1 MAWVHSPTSYVPRP
15 SFPKPVVEGASLKT
29 VPDPANAVV
38 ATWWDYG
45 YASMFFNG
53 LPTLHDGGLQA
64 TPTTHFVADALL
76 KADIVDSIG
85 TLKFLSTSGHKGI
98 NAEISVAGLSEAIKA
113 AATSP
118 ISISPYHQMAGWTI
132 SKIGN
137 WDIERGQPVQL
148 RGNPDGAQV
157 HYKPMNCRF
166 TGYPHQLTC
175 YENRP

>member
-1 MAWVHSPTSYVPRP
+1 MTVAWVHSPTSYVPRP
-15 SFPKPVVEGASLKT
+15 SFPKPVVEGFASLKT

-113 AATSP
+113 AATTPRP
-118 ISISPYHQMAGWTI
+118 ISISPSPIKWQAGWDR
-132 SKIGN
+132 SQRSGIG
-137 WDIERGQPVQL
+137 IL
-148 RGNPDGAQV
+148 KGASPFSSAATRTV
-157 HYKPMNCRF
+157 RRM
-166 TGYPHQLTC
+166 L
-175 YENRP
+175 